1 MIITEIPMI
10 TLHTWTTPNGRKV
23 SIVLEELGIAYDVNA
38 VNLGKNAQFAPP
50 VSRHLAEQHRVR
62 DSVSWLRSRT

>member
-1 MIITEIPMI
+1 MI

-38 VNLGKNAQFAPP
+38 GPRAARL
-50 VSRHLAEQHRVR
+50 RMYWT
-62 DSVSWLRSRT
+62 SVMVVAFNQTNQGE